1 MIHLSRCSSVV
12 TRITGRRTP
21 DAGLRHSHR
30 KDTHHHDHHRRPSRP
45 AFEGTLAAP
54 GAILHYRVAG
64 SGPVLLLSQSGE
76 GDADRTVDLV
86 PHLTDTFTVVTYD
99 RRGLSRSALDHPTR
113 PVTMA
118 DHADDVALLLTEAAR
133 IRGTARTGVAAP
145 EPALMAGF
153 SMGAAIGLQVL
164 VRHLGLLGTLVAHE
178 PVLPNLLPPA
188 DRDEH
193 VAELLAIQNAH
204 AVGGTAAAFP
214 AITRHLG
221 IDPRHDATEE
231 GLTPQPMTPRRRAN
245 FDFFIGTE
253 FTAVTT
259 DGLDPAELAAAARH
273 SGTRVLPATGRTTRP
288 DVHTHRCALALGEL
302 LGTEPVAFP
311 GGHNGNTAFPRA
323 TARTLKALLG
333 R

>member
-1 MIHLSRCSSVV
+1 MAATS
-12 TRITGRRTP
+12 
-21 DAGLRHSHR
+21 A
-30 KDTHHHDHHRRPSRP
+30 P
-45 AFEGTLAAP
+45 ATEGTLAAP
-54 GAILHYRVAG
+54 GATLHYRLAG

-99 RRGLSRSALDHPTR
+99 RRGLSRSRLDEPGR

-118 DHADDVALLLTEAAR
+118 DHADDVALLLAEAAR
-133 IRGTARTGVAAP
+133 ITGTDGSGGAAP
-145 EPALMAGF
+145 GPALMAGF

-164 VRHLGLLGTLVAHE
+164 VRHPGVLGTLVAHE
-178 PVLPNLLPPA
+178 PVMPNLLPPA
-188 DRDEH
+188 DRAEH
-193 VAELLAIQNAH
+193 VAELRAVQEAH
-204 AVGGTAAAFP
+204 AAGGTAAAFP
-214 AITRHLG
+214 AIARHLG
-221 IDPRHDATEE
+221 IDPGRDTTEE
-231 GLTPQPMTPRRRAN
+231 GLTPQPMTPRRAAN

-259 DGLDPAELAAAARH
+259 DGLGPAELATAVRR

-288 DVHTHRCALALGEL
+288 EVHTYRCALALAAL
-302 LGTEPVAFP
+302 LGTEAVAFP

-323 TARTLKALLG
+323 TAVALKALLG

>member
-1 MIHLSRCSSVV
+1 MTATASES
-12 TRITGRRTP
+12 TTTEGT
-21 DAGLRHSHR
+21 ATEG
-30 KDTHHHDHHRRPSRP
+30 T
-45 AFEGTLAAP
+45 ATEGTLAAP
-54 GAILHYRVAG
+54 GATLHYRLAG

-99 RRGLSRSALDHPTR
+99 RRGLSRSTLDDPSR

-118 DHADDVALLLTEAAR
+118 DHADDVALLLAEAAR
-133 IRGTARTGVAAP
+133 ITGTDGTGGSAP
-145 EPALMAGF
+145 APALMAGF

-164 VRHLGLLGTLVAHE
+164 ARHPGVLGTLIAHE

-188 DRDEH
+188 DREEH
-193 VAELLAIQNAH
+193 VAELLAIQAAH
-204 AVGGTAAAFP
+204 ATGGTTAAFP
-214 AITRHLG
+214 AIARHLG
-221 IDPRHDATEE
+221 IDPRHDTTEE
-231 GLTPQPMTPRRRAN
+231 GLTPQPMTPRRVAN
-245 FDFFIGTE
+245 FDFFIRTE

-259 DGLDPAELAAAARH
+259 DGLGPAELAAAARR

-288 DVHTHRCALALGEL
+288 DVHTYRCALALAAL